1 MSEKQETEILKLSAD
16 LGKMLQNLGISMCT
30 AESCTGG
37 LISAFI
43 TDISGSSE
51 WFDRAFVTYTNE
63 AKMEMLG
70 VSSDTLERYGAV
82 SMQTVEEMVRGAVER
97 SSASVGVAVSGI
109 AGPTGGTPDKPVGTV
124 WMAWRYP
131 DGYVETE
138 CHHFDGNRQE
148 VRLHTVAEA
157 FRRMLEKISG
167 HAEKTDKGHF

>member
-1 MSEKQETEILKLSAD
+1 MSTVSENQVTDILKLSAD
-16 LGKMLQNLGISMCT
+16 LGRMLQHLEISMCT

-70 VSSDTLERYGAV
+70 VSSDTLQQYGAV
-82 SMQTVEEMVRGAVER
+82 SSRTVEEMVRGAVER
-97 SSASVGVAVSGI
+97 SAATVGVAVSGI
-109 AGPTGGTPDKPVGTV
+109 AGPTGGTPEKPVGTV
-124 WMAWRYP
+124 WMAWCYP

-148 VRLHTVAEA
+148 VRLCTVAEA
-157 FRRMLEKISG
+157 FRRLLEKISA
-167 HAEKTDKGHF
+167 HT

>member
-1 MSEKQETEILKLSAD
+1 MSENQVTDILKLSAD
-16 LGKMLQNLGISMCT
+16 LGRMLQHLGISMCT

-70 VSSDTLERYGAV
+70 VSSDTLQQYGAV
-82 SMQTVEEMVRGAVER
+82 SSRTVEEMVRGAVER
-97 SSASVGVAVSGI
+97 SAATVGVAVSGI
-109 AGPTGGTPDKPVGTV
+109 AGPTGGTPEKPVGTV
-124 WMAWRYP
+124 WMAWCYP

-148 VRLHTVAEA
+148 VRLCTVAEA
-157 FRRMLEKISG
+157 FRRLLEKISA
-167 HAEKTDKGHF
+167 HT

>member
-1 MSEKQETEILKLSAD
+1 MSENQVTDILKLSAD
-16 LGKMLQNLGISMCT
+16 LGRMLQHLGISMCT

-70 VSSDTLERYGAV
+70 VSSDTLERHGAV
-82 SMQTVEEMVRGAVER
+82 SSQTVEEMVRGAVER
-97 SSASVGVAVSGI
+97 SAATVGVAVSGI
-109 AGPTGGTPDKPVGTV
+109 AGPTGGTPEKPVGTV
-124 WMAWRYP
+124 WMAWCYP

-138 CHHFDGNRQE
+138 CHHFNGNRQE
-148 VRLHTVAEA
+148 VRLCTVAEA
-157 FRRMLEKISG
+157 FRRLLEKISA
-167 HAEKTDKGHF
+167 HT

>member
-1 MSEKQETEILKLSAD
+1 MSENQVTEILKLSAD
-16 LGKMLQNLGISMCT
+16 LGRVLQHLGISMCT

-70 VSSDTLERYGAV
+70 VSSDTLERHGAV
-82 SMQTVEEMVRGAVER
+82 SSQTVEEMVCGAVER
-97 SSASVGVAVSGI
+97 SAATVGVAVSGI
-109 AGPTGGTPDKPVGTV
+109 AGPTGGTPEKPVGTV
-124 WMAWRYP
+124 WMAWCYP

-138 CHHFDGNRQE
+138 CHHFNGNRQE
-148 VRLHTVAEA
+148 VRLCTVAEA
-157 FRRMLEKISG
+157 FRRLLEKISA
-167 HAEKTDKGHF
+167 HT

>member
-1 MSEKQETEILKLSAD
+1 MSENQVTEILKLSAD
-16 LGKMLQNLGISMCT
+16 LGRMLQHLGISMCT

-63 AKMEMLG
+63 AKKEMLG
-70 VSSDTLERYGAV
+70 VSTDTLQQYGAV
-82 SMQTVEEMVRGAVER
+82 SSQTVEEMVRGAVER
-97 SSASVGVAVSGI
+97 SAATVGVAVSGI
-109 AGPTGGTPDKPVGTV
+109 AGPTGGTPEKPVGTV
-124 WMAWRYP
+124 WMAWCYP

-148 VRLHTVAEA
+148 VRLCTVAEA
-157 FRRMLEKISG
+157 FRRLLEKISA
-167 HAEKTDKGHF
+167 HT

>member
-1 MSEKQETEILKLSAD
+1 MSENQVTEILKLSAD
-16 LGKMLQNLGISMCT
+16 LGRMLQHLGISMCT

-70 VSSDTLERYGAV
+70 VSSDTLERHGAV
-82 SMQTVEEMVRGAVER
+82 SSQTVEEMVRGAVER
-97 SSASVGVAVSGI
+97 SAATVGVAVSGI
-109 AGPTGGTPDKPVGTV
+109 AGPTGGTLEKPVGTV
-124 WMAWRYP
+124 WMAWCYP

-138 CHHFDGNRQE
+138 CHHFNGNRQE
-148 VRLHTVAEA
+148 VRLCTVAEA
-157 FRRMLEKISG
+157 FRRLLEKISA
-167 HAEKTDKGHF
+167 HT